1 MYADPSDH
9 GRSDLG
15 LQARGTHVATGK
27 RVGGRVAM
35 KWFTIAYTREG
46 ADRIHAETAE
56 HANESDAWRYAADM
70 ADSEPGY
77 EVEVMP
83 HYFTIPSNQGHSYRH
98 EARDARS
105 RTALV
110 GLHHKA
116 IAARER
122 LRHAR
127 PTAST

>member
-1 MYADPSDH
+1 
-9 GRSDLG
+9 
-15 LQARGTHVATGK
+15 
-27 RVGGRVAM
+27 M

-46 ADRIHAETAE
+46 AGRIHAETAE

-83 HYFTIPSNQGHSYRH
+83 HYFTIPSNQGYSYRR
-98 EARDARS
+98 EVRDARS
-105 RTALV
+105 RAV
-110 GLHHKA
+110 AVDCHHKA

-122 LRHAR
+122 LTLAR